1 MLLLKCTIHTRQ
13 KHNHFTQL
21 SFQKDYR
28 DSKGKVNVKK
38 QSIQNVGQSR
48 GQSDVGPGAKK
59 QALEAGKDKDK
70 ESALETTKG
79 TKSGQPIL
87 DLDLQK

>member
-1 MLLLKCTIHTRQ
+1 M
-13 KHNHFTQL
+13 
-21 SFQKDYR
+21 
-28 DSKGKVNVKK
+28 
-38 QSIQNVGQSR
+38 
-48 GQSDVGPGAKK
+48 GPGAKK

-79 TKSGQPIL
+79 TKYGQPIL